1 MAHRGRFVITPIS
14 NPDLPV
20 DLSFKPEV
28 PISPKTSAGKDSSG
42 SKAFFHSL
50 NHEKESNMQDLSL
63 KPSATLPS
71 LSRAQSRNGG
81 KTPDNVPVPDSAF
94 KQHETPVF
102 PSPSNHRRHE
112 SHGTSHVSQAED
124 SQVPM
129 SLVTLLQ
136 ESLCG
141 RFTEMMQLHR
151 EMMSEVAARD
161 MRRDE
166 QMSLLIGQ
174 NVELVKTVVRLRH
187 EQGHLH
193 SRPK

>member
-1 MAHRGRFVITPIS
+1 
-14 NPDLPV
+14 
-20 DLSFKPEV
+20 
-28 PISPKTSAGKDSSG
+28 
-42 SKAFFHSL
+42 
-50 NHEKESNMQDLSL
+50 
-63 KPSATLPS
+63 
-71 LSRAQSRNGG
+71 
-81 KTPDNVPVPDSAF
+81 
-94 KQHETPVF
+94 
-102 PSPSNHRRHE
+102 
-112 SHGTSHVSQAED
+112 
-124 SQVPM
+124 M

-166 QMSLLIGQ
+166 QMSLLIAQ

-187 EQGHLH
+187 DQGYLH